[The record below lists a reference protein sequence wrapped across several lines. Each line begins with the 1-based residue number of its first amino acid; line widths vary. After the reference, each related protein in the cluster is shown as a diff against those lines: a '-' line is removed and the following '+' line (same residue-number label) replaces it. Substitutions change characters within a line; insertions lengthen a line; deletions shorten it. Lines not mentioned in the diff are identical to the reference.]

1 MTATELRKFWHRS
14 PFVPFDIVL
23 PGRAKLHVP
32 HPDFLNV
39 SPSGRMAKVWLN
51 DEDEA
56 AVDVFLITAV
66 EENSRTKKKRRSR
79 RKS

>member
-1 MTATELRKFWHRS
+1 
-14 PFVPFDIVL
+14 
-23 PGRAKLHVP
+23 
-32 HPDFLNV
+32 
-39 SPSGRMAKVWLN
+39 MAKVWLN